1 MSRYGTRSEFDVDAR
16 YEDRRST
23 IGPRGTRLESRYDD
37 VDVDFRRGS
46 GPLPARERQSVL
58 VKERDEYERRG
69 TTPAF
74 LRDDYGANSTAGAM
88 VLRERDRED
97 ITYAPRR
104 RRSPSPEKRERE
116 EIVIRRDER
125 ESRAEPVRPRPRE
138 QSREREEIIIR
149 RDERSE
155 SRPPPPRRRE
165 QSREREEII
174 IRRDSRSESRPP
186 PSRIRERSRD
196 REEIIIRRDERDER
210 ESIAPP
216 RRSTTAPIRESE
228 RDREEIIIRRDDRDT
243 RSRFEDDIV
252 SQRSYRP
259 PPPPARDNVDR
270 SEIIIRREQ
279 IEADEPPPPP
289 RMSSRR
295 SRYEEEVVSNR
306 PISRERARS
315 RARSHESVSDE
326 EIIIRR
332 DERDT
337 RGGGEESR
345 QEIIIRRSSRSRSP
359 SPTASVSTRAAPAP
373 APEPQIIY
381 APQIHQEVITH
392 HRHVDHGYEVR
403 NARRENM
410 YSRPPSPPSPPP
422 PPPPAPVSVRG
433 RSRSLSE
440 ERIEIKRSETRNG
453 RRETEDI
460 VISRNERSESRG
472 PPPSRAAESRMVV
485 REEEREEIDI
495 SSRRGRSDWEERN
508 IAEEAEYY
516 NDRALS
522 RGYPGEAYHG
532 ATRDWGLVDIPPGTR
547 RVRMDGAG
555 GGAQEVTWKR
565 YDGNRR
571 SKFYPDGDMDEGY
584 TTDPGRPSHRH
595 RPIRE
600 PSPEAPA
607 PTIAARYGNRR
618 DPRDGLW
625 TEVTK
630 DLVVKEAIQEM
641 GWEYQETDEHYYIFR
656 YMEYVSRRSR

>member
-1 MSRYGTRSEFDVDAR
+1 MSRYGSRSEVDIDAR

-23 IGPRGTRLESRYDD
+23 RGPRGTRTETRYDD

-46 GPLPARERQSVL
+46 GPVPARERQSVL
-58 VKERDEYERRG
+58 VRERDDYERRG

-74 LRDDYGANSTAGAM
+74 LRDDYGGNTTAGAM
-88 VLRERDRED
+88 VLRERDTED
-97 ITYAPRR
+97 ITYTSGHR

-125 ESRAEPVRPRPRE
+125 SESRPAPPRPRTRE

-155 SRPPPPRRRE
+155 SVPPAPRRRE

-174 IRRDSRSESRPP
+174 IRRDERESVAPP
-186 PSRIRERSRD
+186 RRAPPREYERE
-196 REEIIIRRDERDER
+196 REEIIIKK
-210 ESIAPP
+210 
-216 RRSTTAPIRESE
+216 
-228 RDREEIIIRRDDRDT
+228 DDRDT
-243 RSRFEDDIV
+243 RSRFEEDVV

-259 PPPPARDNVDR
+259 PPPPVRDNVDR

-279 IEADEPPPPP
+279 IEPEEPPPPP
-289 RMSSRR
+289 RVSRR
-295 SRYEEEVVSNR
+295 NRYDEEVISDRRV
-306 PISRERARS
+306 SRERARS
-315 RARSHESVSDE
+315 RGRSHEDYSDD

-332 DERDT
+332 DKSENRRGGEDT
-337 RGGGEESR
+337 RE
-345 QEIIIRRSSRSRSP
+345 EIIIRRSSRSRSP
-359 SPTASVSTRAAPAP
+359 SPTASVSTRPP
-373 APEPQIIY
+373 PIQEPQIIY

-403 NARRENM
+403 NQRRENV

-422 PPPPAPVSVRG
+422 PPAPMSVRA
-433 RSRSLSE
+433 RSRSMSE
-440 ERIEIKRSETRNG
+440 ERIEIKRSDTRNG

-460 VISRNERSESRG
+460 TISRNERSVSRG
-472 PPPSRAAESRMVV
+472 PPPSRVAETRIAV
-485 REEEREEIDI
+485 REEEEIDY
-495 SSRRGRSDWEERN
+495 SSRRGRSEWEERN
-508 IAEEAEYY
+508 IEEEAEYY

-522 RGYPGEAYHG
+522 RGYAGEAYHG

-547 RVRMDGAG
+547 RVKMDGAG
-555 GGAQEVTWKR
+555 GGAQEITWKR

-571 SKFYPDGDMDEGY
+571 AKFYPDGDDEGY
-584 TTDPGRPSHRH
+584 TTDPGRQIARP

-600 PSPEAPA
+600 PSPELPA

-630 DLVVKEAIQEM
+630 DLVVKEAIEEM

-656 YMEYVSRRSR
+656 YMEYVSTAITRTSYNC